1 METKKILAITLAAVL
16 IGTVAGI
23 YVTTQTAQA
32 THKDFKK
39 LVIGFIPT
47 EKAEELTPKAKDLG
61 KYLEE
66 KFRGRVD
73 VEVLVPTSYE
83 PLMEGLRFGHVH
95 AAFLD
100 TGPGWIAHKKA
111 GAEVVLSEVV
121 NGKVYYQATV
131 FARADDESIKTIDDA
146 IGKRVAFTSITG
158 SSGFVR
164 PMGTLVE
171 KGLIQINGDGVV
183 ALEAALGKAFKSY
196 TFAGGYKPALELLI
210 NGNVDVAF
218 GADDAPQRF
227 LTPEQQAKVR
237 IVEKIGPI
245 PSHVFVVGKDV
256 PRIIK
261 NVLVNAMLELNYEE
275 HNQILKKLYGAE
287 ALLPTSTRMHI
298 GDFGNKVDML
308 TGIEDKLLKK

>member
-1 METKKILAITLAAVL
+1 MNTKKILAITLAAVL
-16 IGTVAGI
+16 IGTVVGI
-23 YVTTQTAQA
+23 SVTTQTAEA
-32 THKDFKK
+32 THKNFKK

-47 EKAEELTPKAKDLG
+47 EKAEELTPKAKDLE

-66 KFRGRVD
+66 KFKGRVD
-73 VEVLVPTSYE
+73 VEVLVPTAYE

-131 FARADDESIKTIDDA
+131 FARADDDSIKTIDDV

-164 PMGTLVE
+164 PVGTLVE
-171 KGLIQINGDGVV
+171 KGLIKINGNDVV
-183 ALEAALGKAFKSY
+183 ALEAALSKAFKSY
-196 TFAGGYKPALELLI
+196 TFTGGYKSALELLV
-210 NGNVDVAF
+210 NGNVDAAF

-237 IVEKIGPI
+237 IVEQIGPV

-256 PRIIK
+256 PRVIK
-261 NVLVNAMLELNYEE
+261 NVLINAMLELNYEE
-275 HNQILKKLYGAE
+275 NNEILKKIYGAE

-298 GDFGNKVDML
+298 GDFGNKIDVL
-308 TGIEDKLLKK
+308 TGIEDKLLRK

>member
-1 METKKILAITLAAVL
+1 METKKIAAVTLAVVL
-16 IGTVAGI
+16 IATVVGI
-23 YVTTQTAQA
+23 TAKTQIAEG
-32 THKDFKK
+32 THKNFKK

-47 EKAEELTPKAKDLG
+47 EKAEELTPKANDLE

-83 PLMEGLRFGHVH
+83 SLMEGLRFGHVH
-95 AAFLD
+95 AAFMD
-100 TGPGWIAHKKA
+100 TGPGWIAYNKA
-111 GAEVVLSEVV
+111 GAEVVFSEVV

-131 FARADDESIKTIDDA
+131 FARADDDSINTIDDA
-146 IGKRVAFTSITG
+146 VGKRVAFTSITG

-164 PMGTLVE
+164 PVGTLVE
-171 KGLIQINGDGVV
+171 MGLIEIEGNDVV
-183 ALEAALGKAFKSY
+183 ALEAALGHAFKSY
-196 TFAGGYKPALELLI
+196 TFTGGYKSALELLV

-227 LTPEQQAKVR
+227 LTSEQQGKVK
-237 IVEKIGPI
+237 IVEKIGPV

-261 NVLVNAMLELNYEE
+261 NVLVDAMIELNYEE
-275 HNQILKKLYGAE
+275 NNQILKKLYGAE
-287 ALLPTSTRMHI
+287 ALLPTTTTMHI
-298 GDFGNKVDML
+298 GDFGNKIDVL
-308 TGIEDKLLKK
+308 TGLEDRMMGK

>member
-1 METKKILAITLAAVL
+1 
-16 IGTVAGI
+16 
-23 YVTTQTAQA
+23 
-32 THKDFKK
+32 
-39 LVIGFIPT
+39 
-47 EKAEELTPKAKDLG
+47 
-61 KYLEE
+61 
-66 KFRGRVD
+66 
-73 VEVLVPTSYE
+73 
-83 PLMEGLRFGHVH
+83 MEGLRFGHVH

-121 NGKVYYQATV
+121 DGKVYYQATV
-131 FARADDESIKTIDDA
+131 FARADDDSIKTIDDT

-171 KGLIQINGDGVV
+171 RGLIEINGSGFV

-210 NGNVDVAF
+210 NGSVDVAF

-227 LTPEQQAKVR
+227 LTLEQQAKVR

-256 PRIIK
+256 PRVIK

-298 GDFGNKVDML
+298 GDFGNKVDVL